1 MENNGLYVAQIWH
14 EVLMNSSN
22 EDDVARYS
30 ELMNRSPVEIQIIL
44 MTGTNNEL
52 LLRDYA
58 NMLHISKSTLTSIIN
73 RLEKQGYIH
82 RTISSKDKRSYCLTL
97 DSKGQMFLNSYISY
111 QTDIGNRIISG
122 LDENEKQQLVMLLG
136 KIASYMVRR

>member
-1 MENNGLYVAQIWH
+1 MENIGLYVAQIWH

-44 MTGTNNEL
+44 MTGTNNEV

-73 RLEKQGYIH
+73 RLEKQGYIQ
-82 RTISSKDKRSYCLTL
+82 RTISRKTKR
-97 DSKGQMFLNSYISY
+97 
-111 QTDIGNRIISG
+111 
-122 LDENEKQQLVMLLG
+122 
-136 KIASYMVRR
+136 

>member
-1 MENNGLYVAQIWH
+1 MENPGLYVAQIWH

-22 EDDVARYS
+22 EDDVKKYA

-44 MTGTNNEL
+44 MTGTNNDL

-58 NMLHISKSTLTSIIN
+58 NILHISKSTLTSIIN
-73 RLEKQGYIH
+73 RLEKQGFIH
-82 RTISSKDKRSYCLTL
+82 RAISDKDKRSYCLTL
-97 DSKGQMFLNSYISY
+97 GIKGQDFFNSYISY

-122 LDENEKQQLVMLLG
+122 LDEDEKQQLFMLLG
-136 KIASYMVRR
+136 KIASYMIRR

>member
-1 MENNGLYVAQIWH
+1 MENIGLYVAQIWH

-82 RTISSKDKRSYCLTL
+82 RTISSKDKRSYCLIL
-97 DSKGQMFLNSYISY
+97 DSKGQIFLNSYISY

>member
-1 MENNGLYVAQIWH
+1 MENVGLYVAQIWH

-22 EDDVARYS
+22 EEDVIKYS

-44 MTGTNNEL
+44 MTGANNGL

-73 RLEKQGYIH
+73 RLEKQGFV
-82 RTISSKDKRSYCLTL
+82 RRVISEKDKRSYCLTL
-97 DSKGQMFLNSYISY
+97 EANGQKFFNSYISY

-122 LDENEKQQLVMLLG
+122 LDENEKQQLIMLLG
-136 KIASYMVRR
+136 KIASYMIRR

>member
-1 MENNGLYVAQIWH
+1 MENPGLYVAQIWH

-22 EDDVARYS
+22 EDDVKKYA

-44 MTGTNNEL
+44 MTGTNNDL

-73 RLEKQGYIH
+73 RLEKQGVIH
-82 RTISSKDKRSYCLTL
+82 RAISDKDKRSYCLTL
-97 DSKGQMFLNSYISY
+97 GIKGRDFFNSYILY
-111 QTDIGNRIISG
+111 QTDIGNRIIGG
-122 LDENEKQQLVMLLG
+122 LDEDEKQQLFMLLG
-136 KIASYMVRR
+136 KIASYMIRR

>member
-1 MENNGLYVAQIWH
+1 MENIGLYVAQIWH

-82 RTISSKDKRSYCLTL
+82 RTISSKDKSSYCLTL
-97 DSKGQMFLNSYISY
+97 DSKGQMILNSYISY